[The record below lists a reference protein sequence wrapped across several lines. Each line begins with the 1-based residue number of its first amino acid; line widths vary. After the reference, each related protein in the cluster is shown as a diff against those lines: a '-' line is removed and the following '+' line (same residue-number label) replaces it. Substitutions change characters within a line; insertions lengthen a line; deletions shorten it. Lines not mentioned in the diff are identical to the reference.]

1 MIGVRGGVQ
10 LQGARAGL
18 GSARIPDTAWAMRMQ
33 DSCGEGAHGVLGR
46 RYLEDSD
53 AGPVRFP
60 PAAGGAENRSR
71 SPPVLHVPSIDR
83 LPKRKRAE
91 TPSFPIDE
99 RFTRCELHDLARLR
113 LGGGRLFLD
122 LLYGFH

>member
-1 MIGVRGGVQ
+1 MVYSEGDTSKNR
-10 LQGARAGL
+10 LRSPRTTPRPRAR
-18 GSARIPDTAWAMRMQ
+18 RKP
-33 DSCGEGAHGVLGR
+33 
-46 RYLEDSD
+46 
-53 AGPVRFP
+53 
-60 PAAGGAENRSR
+60 ENRSR